1 MQLSGD
7 EILSRATL
15 GREKTG
21 IDSKSSFSL
30 ARDKEYL
37 SLPRTA
43 RGGEAVRAL
52 RSAVS
57 AGRRLDLGTHPNP
70 ACVAYFKRGEM
81 LLERVDMVLDVLRRG
96 LRDQNVKALHAG
108 LRDAERIGFDSVEV
122 QAARGFLDA
131 ARRH

>member
-1 MQLSGD
+1 M
-7 EILSRATL
+7 
-15 GREKTG
+15 
-21 IDSKSSFSL
+21 
-30 ARDKEYL
+30 
-37 SLPRTA
+37 
-43 RGGEAVRAL
+43 
-52 RSAVS
+52 S